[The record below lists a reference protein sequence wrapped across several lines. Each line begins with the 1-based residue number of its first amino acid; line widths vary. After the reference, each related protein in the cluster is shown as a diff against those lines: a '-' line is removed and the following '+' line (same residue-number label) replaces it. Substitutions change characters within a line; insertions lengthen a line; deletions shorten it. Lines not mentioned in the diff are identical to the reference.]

1 MNPKQLHRIP
11 SEAMLGG
18 VSAGLADYFGID
30 KVFVRLFF
38 VLMLILPTSV
48 PIVIIYIVLWMVMPK
63 GERYFQAHP
72 DQQHH

>member
-1 MNPKQLHRIP
+1 MTAKQLHQIP

-48 PIVIIYIVLWMVMPK
+48 PIVIIYIVLWIAMPK

-72 DQQHH
+72 DQRHH

>member
-1 MNPKQLHRIP
+1 MNSKQLHRIP
-11 SEAMLGG
+11 SESMLGG

-30 KVFVRLFF
+30 KAFVRLFF

-48 PIVIIYIVLWMVMPK
+48 PIVIIYIVLWIILPK

-72 DQQHH
+72 DQRPH